1 MCCIAISYAVPS
13 FTDFTEDSKSTD
25 QVSVTWDLESPG
37 VRPVEQVIVRWMEE
51 NDRTQLPLPEDF
63 PANNT
68 QIFDSPSQTFSC
80 NFTGLSPAQ
89 RYVVLIQGTN
99 LAGTSNTYFVI
110 ETGKILGNILMWF
123 WTFCACFPLH
133 SCWMLTWFW
142 TFCVCCPSIVSTEVH
157 KVWCFHFH
165 RPTAKYWFNWS
176 YTI

>member
-1 MCCIAISYAVPS
+1 MIDHLQHDNYMCCIAISYAVPS

-63 PANNT
+63 PVNNI

-80 NFTGLSPAQ
+80 NFTELSPAQ

-110 ETGKILGNILMWF
+110 ETGKILGNILM
-123 WTFCACFPLH
+123 
-133 SCWMLTWFW
+133 
-142 TFCVCCPSIVSTEVH
+142 
-157 KVWCFHFH
+157 
-165 RPTAKYWFNWS
+165 
-176 YTI
+176 